1 MKRFFADRPIQSKL
15 LISFLPILV
24 LSVAMTGWFSYLSV
38 AGKLQQTTYYSLSD
52 LVQQTSLFLD
62 DKFATV
68 FEQLVSIE
76 DHPSFRSILAGE
88 GQGYE
93 QRRYDDIIGLHDR
106 FEEIYHTFFQMIDSI
121 YVGFNNGR
129 SFNLQKEFVPRR
141 VSADLADWVGEYQ
154 QAERG
159 YYWLNSHQDGVF
171 DTVESRK
178 VLSNFKIIGTPS
190 SEVSGLILIN
200 LRESYFRDIMENVK
214 ISPSGTLA
222 LISPDGT
229 LFSKPLDE
237 RYEVAEETIA
247 KLRSL
252 AGERGSLTA
261 RSLKGEKLTIAY
273 DTLPL
278 NQWVLAAIVPER
290 DILAGVHS
298 IKYIS
303 FGITLIV
310 LLVFVVVAA
319 WVARKLTDPIRYLS
333 KQVRRFEQGNLQVN
347 FQLNER
353 NEIGVLA
360 NGLASLSETVGQL
373 LQEVRDK
380 ERQKRRIELH
390 ALQAQIQPHFLYNT
404 LCSIKHLID
413 LREKEKASEMVA
425 ALTRFFRIG
434 ISKGK
439 EVIPIGEEIEHVRS
453 YLQILHLR
461 YSKDFEFRIDVADEL
476 LTLSIPKLTLQ
487 PLVENAIYHGIKT
500 KRGRGIISITG
511 RRMGDK
517 AILEVYDN
525 GSGIAPDKLVRLA
538 GSIRADRI
546 DEAEEPITYGLR
558 NCHRRL
564 ALHFGAPYGLN
575 LESVHGEYTR
585 VTVELPFTEKGEE
598 YDSEAADC

>member
-1 MKRFFADRPIQSKL
+1 MKRIFTDRPIQSKL

-76 DHPSFRSILAGE
+76 NHPSFRSILAGE
-88 GQGYE
+88 GQGYD

-106 FEEIYHTFFQMIDSI
+106 FEEIYHTYFQMIDSI

-159 YYWLNSHQDGVF
+159 YYWLNSHRDRVF

-247 KLRSL
+247 ELRSL

-261 RSLKGEKLTIAY
+261 RSSRGEKLTIAY

-303 FGITLIV
+303 LGITLIV
-310 LLVFVVVAA
+310 LLVFVIVAA

-333 KQVRRFEQGNLQVN
+333 KQVKRFEQGNMQVN
-347 FQLNER
+347 FQLDER

-360 NGLASLSETVGQL
+360 NGLASLSEAVRQL

-413 LREKEKASEMVA
+413 LREKEKASQMVA

-500 KRGRGIISITG
+500 KRGRGTVSISG
-511 RRMGDK
+511 RRTGGK

-525 GSGIAPDKLVRLA
+525 GSGIAPDKLERLA

-564 ALHFGAPYGLN
+564 ALHFGAPYGLK

-585 VTVELPFTEKGEE
+585 VIVELPFTEKGKE
-598 YDSEAADC
+598 YDSEAADR

>member
-1 MKRFFADRPIQSKL
+1 MKRIFTDRPIQSKL

-88 GQGYE
+88 GQGYD

-106 FEEIYHTFFQMIDSI
+106 FEEIYHTYFQMIDSI

-159 YYWLNSHQDGVF
+159 YYWLNSHRDRVF

-247 KLRSL
+247 ELRSL

-261 RSLKGEKLTIAY
+261 RS
-273 DTLPL
+273 
-278 NQWVLAAIVPER
+278 
-290 DILAGVHS
+290 S
-298 IKYIS
+298 
-303 FGITLIV
+303 
-310 LLVFVVVAA
+310 
-319 WVARKLTDPIRYLS
+319 
-333 KQVRRFEQGNLQVN
+333 
-347 FQLNER
+347 
-353 NEIGVLA
+353 
-360 NGLASLSETVGQL
+360 
-373 LQEVRDK
+373 
-380 ERQKRRIELH
+380 
-390 ALQAQIQPHFLYNT
+390 
-404 LCSIKHLID
+404 
-413 LREKEKASEMVA
+413 
-425 ALTRFFRIG
+425 
-434 ISKGK
+434 
-439 EVIPIGEEIEHVRS
+439 
-453 YLQILHLR
+453 
-461 YSKDFEFRIDVADEL
+461 
-476 LTLSIPKLTLQ
+476 
-487 PLVENAIYHGIKT
+487 
-500 KRGRGIISITG
+500 RGRS
-511 RRMGDK
+511 
-517 AILEVYDN
+517 
-525 GSGIAPDKLVRLA
+525 
-538 GSIRADRI
+538 
-546 DEAEEPITYGLR
+546 
-558 NCHRRL
+558 
-564 ALHFGAPYGLN
+564 
-575 LESVHGEYTR
+575 
-585 VTVELPFTEKGEE
+585 
-598 YDSEAADC
+598 

>member
-1 MKRFFADRPIQSKL
+1 M
-15 LISFLPILV
+15 
-24 LSVAMTGWFSYLSV
+24 
-38 AGKLQQTTYYSLSD
+38 
-52 LVQQTSLFLD
+52 
-62 DKFATV
+62 
-68 FEQLVSIE
+68 
-76 DHPSFRSILAGE
+76 
-88 GQGYE
+88 
-93 QRRYDDIIGLHDR
+93 
-106 FEEIYHTFFQMIDSI
+106 
-121 YVGFNNGR
+121 
-129 SFNLQKEFVPRR
+129 
-141 VSADLADWVGEYQ
+141 GEYQ

-159 YYWLNSHQDGVF
+159 YYWLNSHRDRVF

-261 RSLKGEKLTIAY
+261 RSSRGEKLTIAY

-303 FGITLIV
+303 LGITLIV
-310 LLVFVVVAA
+310 LLVFVIVAA

-333 KQVRRFEQGNLQVN
+333 KQVKRFEQGNLQVN
-347 FQLNER
+347 FRLDER

-360 NGLASLSETVGQL
+360 NGLASLSGTVRQL

-380 ERQKRRIELH
+380 ERQNGALSSMPCRRKYSRIFVQY
-390 ALQAQIQPHFLYNT
+390 AVFDQASDRFAGEGE
-404 LCSIKHLID
+404 S
-413 LREKEKASEMVA
+413 VA
-425 ALTRFFRIG
+425 NGRGADPFFRIG

-461 YSKDFEFRIDVADEL
+461 YSKDFEFKIDVADEL
-476 LTLSIPKLTLQ
+476 LALSIPKLTLQ
-487 PLVENAIYHGIKT
+487 PLVENAIYHGIKA
-500 KRGRGIISITG
+500 KRGRGTVSISG
-511 RRMGDK
+511 RRTGGK

-525 GSGIAPDKLVRLA
+525 GSGIAPDKLERLA

-564 ALHFGAPYGLN
+564 ALHFGAPYGLK

-585 VTVELPFTEKGEE
+585 VIVELPFTEKGEE
-598 YDSEAADC
+598 YDSEAADR